1 MLEEIGQT
9 ANVSHANMAAPADA
23 ATSETVKAALWY
35 ASLGL
40 KVFPCKSDKSPFV
53 RWKDEMSSDAEQ
65 IKFWWQAHPSAMI
78 GLPCGSANGIAVLD
92 IDIKDAVNGFESLNT
107 KGLEIPNGTFT
118 VTTPTGG
125 MHFYFKLR
133 NGEIIRNS
141 AGKIGEGVD
150 VRGEGGYVIAPP
162 SINASGAYVLSDASN
177 WDQFKELVQ

>member
-9 ANVSHANMAAPADA
+9 ANVSQANMPAPADA
-23 ATSETVKAALWY
+23 TTSETEKAALWY

-40 KVFPCKSDKSPFV
+40 KVFPCKADKSPFV
-53 RWKDEMSSDAEQ
+53 RWKDEMSSEAGQ
-65 IKFWWQAHPSAMI
+65 IKLWWQTHPSAMI
-78 GLPCGSANGIAVLD
+78 GLPCGSANGIVVLD
-92 IDIKDAVNGFESLNT
+92 IDVKGAVNGFESLNT
-107 KGLEIPNGTFT
+107 KGFEIPRDTFS

-125 MHFYFKLR
+125 MHYYFKLR

-141 AGKIGEGVD
+141 VGKIGQGVD

-162 SINASGAYVLSDASN
+162 SVNAVGAYALSEASN